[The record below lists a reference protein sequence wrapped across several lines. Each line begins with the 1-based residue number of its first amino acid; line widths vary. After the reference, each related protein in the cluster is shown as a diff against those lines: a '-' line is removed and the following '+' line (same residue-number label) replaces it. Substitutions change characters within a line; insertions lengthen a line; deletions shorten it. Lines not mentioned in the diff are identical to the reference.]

1 MFYKPVDNYA
11 RSRIY
16 SSLLEQRKTMIQTNT
31 KMADKEGV
39 IDIDTEYIFKDHM

>member
-16 SSLLEQRKTMIQTNT
+16 SSLLEQCKTIIQTNT
-31 KMADKEGV
+31 TMTDKEGV
-39 IDIDTEYIFKDHM
+39 IDIDIEYIFKDHM